1 MSDSTPGVGIGRA
14 IRGAIGFLTRIPVG
28 GSEADWNAFRRAAY
42 SLPVVG
48 YLVGGLVGGVF
59 FLPVQPPTLVAAYL
73 VGLYLL
79 TGVTHADGLADLGDA
94 VAVHGDADRTR
105 AVLKDSATGV
115 GGALLLGV
123 TLLVVALGVLS
134 FAGIGSWRAF
144 RLVVAAEVG
153 AKLGM
158 ALVACYGRPAHD
170 GLGSQLVGE
179 LDHRSFASAI
189 VVSLPAIAA
198 APTGLSVAL
207 LATVVT
213 GPTIGLA
220 ILTWGHRELGGVSG
234 DLIGATNEVG
244 RALALH
250 VGVSVWILS

>member
-1 MSDSTPGVGIGRA
+1 MSDRGGLRAAGRGL
-14 IRGAIGFLTRIPVG
+14 RGAVGFLTRLPVG
-28 GSEADWNAFRRAAY
+28 GTEADWDAFRRHAY

-48 YLVGGLVGGVF
+48 YLVGGLAGSVF

-94 VAVHGDADRTR
+94 LAVHGDADRTR
-105 AVLKDSATGV
+105 DVLKDSATGV
-115 GGALLLGV
+115 GGALLLAV
-123 TLLVVALGVLS
+123 TLLVVALGALS
-134 FAGIGSWRAF
+134 FAGIGPWRAL

-158 ALVACYGRPAHD
+158 ALVACYGRPAHE

-179 LDHRSFASAI
+179 LTHRSFAPAV

-198 APTGLSVAL
+198 APNGLAPALVAT
-207 LATVVT
+207 LAT
-213 GPTIGLA
+213 GPAVGLA
-220 ILTWGHRELGGVSG
+220 VLTWGHRTLGGVSG
-234 DLIGATNEVG
+234 DLLGATNEIG

-250 VGVSVWILS
+250 VGVSVWILT

>member
-1 MSDSTPGVGIGRA
+1 MSDRNGLRAAGRA
-14 IRGAIGFLTRIPVG
+14 IRGAVGFLTRIPVG
-28 GSEADWNAFRRAAY
+28 GTEADWAAFRRAAY
-42 SLPVVG
+42 TLPVVG
-48 YLVGGLVGGVF
+48 ALIGGLAGSVF
-59 FLPVQPPTLVAAYL
+59 YLPVQPPTLVAAYL

-94 VAVHGDADRTR
+94 LAVHGDADRKR

-115 GGALLLGV
+115 GGTLLLAV
-123 TLLVVALGVLS
+123 TLLVVALGALS
-134 FAGIGSWRAF
+134 FAGIGPWRAL

-158 ALVACYGRPAHD
+158 ALVACYGRPAHE

-179 LDHRSFASAI
+179 LTHRSFAPAV

-198 APTGLSVAL
+198 APNGLAPALVA
-207 LATVVT
+207 AVTT
-213 GPTIGLA
+213 GPAVGLA
-220 ILTWGHRELGGVSG
+220 VLTWGHRTLGGVSG
-234 DLIGATNEVG
+234 DLLGATNEIG

-250 VGVSVWILS
+250 VGVSVWILT